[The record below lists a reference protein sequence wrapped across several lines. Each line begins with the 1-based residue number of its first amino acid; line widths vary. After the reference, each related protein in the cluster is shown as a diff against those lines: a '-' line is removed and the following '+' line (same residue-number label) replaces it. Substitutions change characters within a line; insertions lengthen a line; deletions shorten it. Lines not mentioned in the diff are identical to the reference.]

1 MGRAAERGHRA
12 ETEILM
18 PRPARPAALVT
29 GAANGIGRAIAKH
42 LLNAGW
48 SVAAFDLPKSG
59 LSRSFAKS
67 PHVVVIEGDVA
78 DAAAVAR
85 GVDQAVKAFGRL
97 DGLVSN
103 AGIVK
108 RKPVGKLSLQDWQ
121 RVIDVNL
128 TAAFLFARAAEKPLR
143 KAKGAIV
150 NIASTRALMSE
161 PNTEAYAAT
170 KGGLVAL
177 THALS
182 ISFGPD
188 VRVNCISP
196 GWIETGDYRKLRKK
210 DHDQHPAGRVGKPE
224 DIAEMAAF
232 LLDVKR
238 SGFVTGAN
246 VVVDGGMT
254 RKMIYSE

>member
-1 MGRAAERGHRA
+1 
-12 ETEILM
+12 M

-29 GAANGIGRAIAKH
+29 GAANGIGLAIAKR
-42 LLNAGW
+42 LLTDGW

-59 LSRSFAKS
+59 LSRTFAKS
-67 PHVVVIEGDVA
+67 EHVVLIEGDVA
-78 DAAAVAR
+78 DAAAVERAV
-85 GVDQAVKAFGRL
+85 GKTVKAFGRL

-103 AGIVK
+103 AGIMK
-108 RKPVGKLSLQDWQ
+108 RKPVGRLSLADWQ

-143 KAKGAIV
+143 RAKGAIV
-150 NIASTRALMSE
+150 TIASTRALMSE
-161 PNTEAYAAT
+161 PNTEAYSAT

-177 THALS
+177 THALALS
-182 ISFGPD
+182 LGPD

-196 GWIETGDYRKLRKK
+196 GWIDTGDYGTLRKK
-210 DHDQHPAGRVGKPE
+210 DHDQHPAGRVGRPD
-224 DIAEMAAF
+224 DIAEMAAL
-232 LLDVKR
+232 LLDPKR

-246 VVVDGGMT
+246 FVVDGGMT